1 MGLDT
6 VRKLLNI
13 VAILGILVAVAAFA
27 YRELGAGEYGI
38 RPIAAP
44 LAVATG
50 ALLIEFVFGVF
61 ASVTGDKSRA
71 YLGKFR
77 QSTLLF
83 GLFLAA
89 MLAASVADPD
99 LAVVETAITVLGG
112 TAIIAVAAGV
122 FLVAYAGLRTRSREA
137 LLTAAVAWAVVGA
150 AGLLA
155 ITDDGSGIGLIVAG
169 ALGLYF
175 GVRSYQ
181 GTQWRL
187 LPGGSSESTPT
198 RTTTDGRSPKG
209 GPTQSRRQRPP
220 KEQRYQFTE
229 TEESRTG
236 DTSGSDTGGATSA
249 AGTGEDGRNQ
259 NSGPR

>member
-13 VAILGILVAVAAFA
+13 VAILAILVAVAAFA

-50 ALLIEFVFGVF
+50 ALLIEFVLGVF
-61 ASVTGDKSRA
+61 GSIKGDKSRA

-89 MLAASVADPD
+89 MFVASVADPD

-112 TAIIAVAAGV
+112 TTIIGVAAGV
-122 FLVAYAGLRTRSREA
+122 FLVAYAGLRTRAREA
-137 LLTAAVAWAVVGA
+137 LLTAVVAWAVVGA

-181 GTQWRL
+181 GTRWRL

-198 RTTTDGRSPKG
+198 RTPTDGRSPQG
-209 GPTQSRRQRPP
+209 GRTQSRRQRPP
-220 KEQRYQFTE
+220 KDQRYQFTE
-229 TEESRTG
+229 AEGSSGDAPGSEAGGTASATGAREEG
-236 DTSGSDTGGATSA
+236 P
-249 AGTGEDGRNQ
+249 NQ
-259 NSGPR
+259 NSGAR